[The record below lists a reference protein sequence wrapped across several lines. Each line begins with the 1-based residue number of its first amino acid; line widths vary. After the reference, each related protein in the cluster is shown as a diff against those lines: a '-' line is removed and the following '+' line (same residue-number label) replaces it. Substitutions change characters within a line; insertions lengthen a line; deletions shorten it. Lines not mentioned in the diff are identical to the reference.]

1 MAMRYAP
8 RRAIMARPKGAN
20 MRRIAFGIVAFL
32 SLFLAVANAQSAERW
47 AGLPPFPPMSQPKS
61 SGMADVND
69 IKMYYAEYGAG
80 DPILFIHGGLG
91 NADVWGAQVADFAR
105 DHLVI
110 VADSRGHGRST
121 RSEQPFGYDLMTSDY
136 AALLDHLKIGKVTL
150 VGWSDG
156 GIIGIDMAMK
166 YPEKLTRVIAQA
178 ANVTTDGV
186 KPDVMSNKTFN
197 DYINVAGDYYRK
209 LSPTPNEYDAFVNQI
224 SQMWATQPAWTA
236 ADLGKITVPVTL
248 AIGDHDEAVKLDHT
262 EMMAK
267 EIPGAK
273 LVILKDAS
281 HFAML
286 QDPEGYD
293 AMIRNAMA
301 GR

>member
-1 MAMRYAP
+1 MRGT
-8 RRAIMARPKGAN
+8 AI
-20 MRRIAFGIVAFL
+20 GILTFF
-32 SLFLAVANAQSAERW
+32 SMFLAVAGARSAERW
-47 AGLPPFPPMSQPKS
+47 AELPAFPLMPVAKTSE
-61 SGMADVND
+61 MAEVND
-69 IKMYYAEYGAG
+69 IKMYYAEYGEG

-91 NADVWGAQVADFAR
+91 NAEVWGHQVADFAK
-105 DHLVI
+105 DHRVI

-121 RSEQPFGYDLMTSDY
+121 RSQQPFGYDLMTSDY
-136 AALLDHLKIGKVTL
+136 VALLDYLKIDKVTL

-166 YPEKLTRVIAQA
+166 HPEKLTRVIAQA

-186 KPDVMSNKTFN
+186 KADVMDNKTFN
-197 DYINVAGDYYRK
+197 DYINVAGEQYRK
-209 LSPTPNEYDAFVNQI
+209 LSPTPNEYDAFVKQI
-224 SQMWATQPAWTA
+224 SEMWATQPAWTA
-236 ADLGKITVPVTL
+236 ADLGKISVPVTL

-267 EIPGAK
+267 QIPGAK
-273 LVILKDAS
+273 LVILKDVS

-286 QDPEGYD
+286 QDPAAYD
-293 AMIRNAMA
+293 GMIRGAMA

>member
-1 MAMRYAP
+1 MR
-8 RRAIMARPKGAN
+8 
-20 MRRIAFGIVAFL
+20 GIVIAILTFFSML
-32 SLFLAVANAQSAERW
+32 LAVAGAQSAERW
-47 AGLPPFPPMSQPKS
+47 AELPAFPSMPVAKT

-69 IKMYYAEYGAG
+69 IKMYYAEYGEG
-80 DPILFIHGGLG
+80 EPILFIHGGLG
-91 NADVWGAQVADFAR
+91 NADVWGHQVADFAK
-105 DHLVI
+105 DHRVI

-121 RSEQPFGYDLMTSDY
+121 RSQQPFGYDLMTSDY
-136 AALLDHLKIGKVTL
+136 VALLDYLKIDKVTL

-166 YPEKLTRVIAQA
+166 HPEKLTRVIAQA

-186 KPDVMSNKTFN
+186 KADVMDNKTFN
-197 DYINVAGDYYRK
+197 DYINVAGEQYRK
-209 LSPTPNEYDAFVNQI
+209 LSPTPNEYDAFVKQI
-224 SQMWATQPAWTA
+224 SEMWATQPAWTA
-236 ADLGKITVPVTL
+236 ADLGKISVPVTL

-267 EIPGAK
+267 QIPGAK
-273 LVILKDAS
+273 LVILKDVS

-286 QDPEGYD
+286 QDPAAYD
-293 AMIRNAMA
+293 GMIRGAMA

>member
-1 MAMRYAP
+1 MRVT
-8 RRAIMARPKGAN
+8 AI
-20 MRRIAFGIVAFL
+20 GILTFF
-32 SLFLAVANAQSAERW
+32 SMFLAVTGAQSAERW
-47 AGLPPFPPMSQPKS
+47 AELPAFPSMPVAKT
-61 SGMADVND
+61 SGMAEVND
-69 IKMYYAEYGAG
+69 IKMYYAEYGEG

-91 NADVWGAQVADFAR
+91 NAEVWGHQVADFAK

-121 RSEQPFGYDLMTSDY
+121 RSQQPFGYDLMTSDY
-136 AALLDHLKIGKVTL
+136 VALLDYLKIDKVTL

-166 YPEKLTRVIAQA
+166 HPEKLTRVIAQA

-186 KPDVMSNKTFN
+186 KADVMNNKTFN

-209 LSPTPNEYDAFVNQI
+209 LSPTPNEYDAFVTQI
-224 SQMWATQPAWTA
+224 SEMWATQPAWTA
-236 ADLGKITVPVTL
+236 ADLGKIAVPITL

-267 EIPGAK
+267 DIPGAK
-273 LVILKDAS
+273 LVILKNAS

-286 QDPEGYD
+286 QDPTGYD
-293 AMIRNAMA
+293 AMIRDAMA

>member
-1 MAMRYAP
+1 MR
-8 RRAIMARPKGAN
+8 
-20 MRRIAFGIVAFL
+20 GIVIAILTFFSML
-32 SLFLAVANAQSAERW
+32 LAVAGAQSAERW
-47 AGLPPFPPMSQPKS
+47 AELPAFPSMPVAKT

-69 IKMYYAEYGAG
+69 IKMYYAEYGEG
-80 DPILFIHGGLG
+80 EPILFIHGGLG
-91 NADVWGAQVADFAR
+91 NADVWGHQVADFAK

-121 RSEQPFGYDLMTSDY
+121 RSQQPFGYDLMTSDY
-136 AALLDHLKIGKVTL
+136 VALLDYLKIDKVTL

-166 YPEKLTRVIAQA
+166 HPEKLMRVIAHA
-178 ANVTTDGV
+178 ANVTTDGL
-186 KPDVMSNKTFN
+186 KADVMSNKTFN
-197 DYINVAGDYYRK
+197 DYFNVAGEYYRK
-209 LSPTPNEYDAFVNQI
+209 LSPTPNEYDAFVKQI
-224 SQMWATQPAWTA
+224 SRMWKTQPAWTA
-236 ADLGKITVPVTL
+236 ADLGKIAVPVTL

-267 EIPGAK
+267 DIPGAK

-286 QDPEGYD
+286 QDPAGYD
-293 AMIRNAMA
+293 AMIRDAMA

>member
-1 MAMRYAP
+1 M
-8 RRAIMARPKGAN
+8 RAIAIGMLT
-20 MRRIAFGIVAFL
+20 FF
-32 SLFLAVANAQSAERW
+32 SLFLTVAGARSAERW
-47 AGLPPFPPMSQPKS
+47 AELPAFPAMPAPKT

-69 IKMYYAEYGAG
+69 IKMYYAEYGEG

-91 NADVWGAQVADFAR
+91 NTGVWGHQIAEFAK

-121 RSEQPFGYDLMTSDY
+121 RSLQPFGYDLMTSDY
-136 AALLDHLKIGKVTL
+136 VALLDYLKIDKVTL

-166 YPEKLTRVIAQA
+166 HPGKLTRVIAQA

-186 KPDVMSNKTFN
+186 KPDVMSNRTFN
-197 DYINVAGDYYRK
+197 AYIKVAGEQYRT
-209 LSPTPNEYDAFVNQI
+209 LSPTPNEYDAFVTQI
-224 SQMWATQPAWTA
+224 SRMWATQPNWTA
-236 ADLGKITVPVTL
+236 TELGKITLPVTL

-286 QDPEGYD
+286 QDPAGYS
-293 AMIRNAMA
+293 AMIRNAMT

>member
-1 MAMRYAP
+1 MR
-8 RRAIMARPKGAN
+8 
-20 MRRIAFGIVAFL
+20 
-32 SLFLAVANAQSAERW
+32 AVAVAVAMFFSAVLAAASAQSAERW
-47 AGLPPFPPMSQPKS
+47 AELPAFPPMPPAKT
-61 SGMADVND
+61 SGMAPVND

-91 NADVWGAQVADFAR
+91 SADVWGRQVEDFAK

-121 RSEQPFGYDLMTSDY
+121 RSGQPFGYDLMTSDY
-136 AALLDHLKIGKVTL
+136 VALLDYLKLDKVTL

-166 YPEKLTRVIAQA
+166 HPEKLTRVIAQA
-178 ANVTTDGV
+178 ANVTTEGV
-186 KPDVMSNKTFN
+186 KPDVMTNKTFSA
-197 DYINVAGDYYRK
+197 YINSAGEAYKK

-224 SQMWATQPAWTA
+224 SAMWMSEPAWTA

-248 AIGDHDEAVKLDHT
+248 AIGDHDEAIKLDHT
-262 EMMAK
+262 ERMAK

-293 AMIRNAMA
+293 AMIRDAMA
-301 GR
+301 GK

>member
-1 MAMRYAP
+1 M
-8 RRAIMARPKGAN
+8 RAIAIGMLT
-20 MRRIAFGIVAFL
+20 FF
-32 SLFLAVANAQSAERW
+32 SLFLTAAGARSAERW
-47 AGLPPFPPMSQPKS
+47 AELPAFPAMPAPRV
-61 SGMADVND
+61 SGMADVDD
-69 IKMYYAEYGAG
+69 IKMYYAEYGEG

-91 NADVWGAQVADFAR
+91 NTGVWGHQIAEFAR

-121 RSEQPFGYDLMTSDY
+121 RSQQPFGYDLMTSDY
-136 AALLDHLKIGKVTL
+136 VALLDFLKIDKVTL

-156 GIIGIDMAMK
+156 GIIGIDMAMR

-186 KPDVMSNKTFN
+186 KPDVLSSKTFN
-197 DYINVAGDYYRK
+197 DYITVAGEQYRK
-209 LSPTPNEYDAFVNQI
+209 LSPTPNEYEAFVNQI
-224 SQMWATQPAWTA
+224 SQMWATQPNWTA
-236 ADLGKITVPVTL
+236 TELGKITLPVTL

-262 EMMAK
+262 EMMANK
-267 EIPGAK
+267 IPGAK

-286 QDPEGYD
+286 QDPAGYN
-293 AMIRNAMA
+293 AMIRGAMT

>member
-1 MAMRYAP
+1 MRATAFAMLTFFSMILTA
-8 RRAIMARPKGAN
+8 AGAR
-20 MRRIAFGIVAFL
+20 
-32 SLFLAVANAQSAERW
+32 SAERW
-47 AGLPPFPPMSQPKS
+47 AELPAFPSMPAPKV
-61 SGMADVND
+61 SGVADVND
-69 IKMYYAEYGAG
+69 IKMYYAEYGEG
-80 DPILFIHGGLG
+80 EPILFIHGGLG
-91 NADVWGAQVADFAR
+91 NADVWGHQIADFAR

-121 RSEQPFGYDLMTSDY
+121 RSQQPFGYDLMTSDY

-166 YPEKLTRVIAQA
+166 HPEKLTRVIAQA

-186 KPDVMSNKTFN
+186 KADVMENKTFKA
-197 DYINVAGDYYRK
+197 YIDVAGDQYRK
-209 LSPTPNEYDAFVNQI
+209 LSPTPNEYDAFVTQI
-224 SQMWATQPAWTA
+224 SHMWETQPAWTA
-236 ADLGKITVPVTL
+236 ADLGRITVPVTL

-267 EIPGAK
+267 QIPGAK
-273 LVILKDAS
+273 LVILRNTS

-293 AMIRNAMA
+293 GMIRDAMA

>member
-1 MAMRYAP
+1 MA
-8 RRAIMARPKGAN
+8 
-20 MRRIAFGIVAFL
+20 
-32 SLFLAVANAQSAERW
+32 E
-47 AGLPPFPPMSQPKS
+47 
-61 SGMADVND
+61 VND
-69 IKMYYAEYGAG
+69 IKMYYAEYGEG

-91 NADVWGAQVADFAR
+91 NAEVWGHQVADFAK

-121 RSEQPFGYDLMTSDY
+121 RSQQPFGYDLMTSDY
-136 AALLDHLKIGKVTL
+136 VALLDYLKIDKVTL

-166 YPEKLTRVIAQA
+166 HPEKLTRVIAQA

-186 KPDVMSNKTFN
+186 KADFMDNKTFN
-197 DYINVAGDYYRK
+197 DYINVAGEQYRK
-209 LSPTPNEYDAFVNQI
+209 LSPTPNEYDAFVKQI
-224 SQMWATQPAWTA
+224 SKMWATQPAWTA
-236 ADLGKITVPVTL
+236 ADLGKISVPVTL

-267 EIPGAK
+267 QIPGAK
-273 LVILKDAS
+273 LVILKDVS

-286 QDPEGYD
+286 QDPSAYD
-293 AMIRNAMA
+293 GMIRGAMA

>member
-1 MAMRYAP
+1 MR
-8 RRAIMARPKGAN
+8 K
-20 MRRIAFGIVAFL
+20 IALGILTFF
-32 SLFLAVANAQSAERW
+32 SLFLTVTIAQSGERW
-47 AGLPPFPPMSQPKS
+47 AELPAFPSMSAPKA
-61 SGMADVND
+61 SGMAEVND
-69 IKMYYAEYGAG
+69 IRMYYAEYGEG

-91 NADVWGAQVADFAR
+91 NADVWGHQVADFAK

-121 RSEQPFGYDLMTSDY
+121 RSQQPFGYDLMTSDY
-136 AALLDHLKIGKVTL
+136 VALLDYLKIDKVTL

-166 YPEKLTRVIAQA
+166 HPEKLTRVIAQA

-186 KPDVMSNKTFN
+186 KSDVMSNKTFN
-197 DYINVAGDYYRK
+197 DYINVAGEYYKK
-209 LSPTPNEYDAFVNQI
+209 LSPTPNEYDAFVKQI
-224 SQMWATQPAWTA
+224 SEMWATQPAWTA
-236 ADLGKITVPVTL
+236 ADLGKITVPITL

-293 AMIRNAMA
+293 AMIRDAMA

>member
-1 MAMRYAP
+1 MRVT
-8 RRAIMARPKGAN
+8 AI
-20 MRRIAFGIVAFL
+20 GILTFF
-32 SLFLAVANAQSAERW
+32 SMFLAVTGAQSAERW
-47 AGLPPFPPMSQPKS
+47 AELPAFPSMPVAKT
-61 SGMADVND
+61 SGMAEVND
-69 IKMYYAEYGAG
+69 IKMYYAEYGEG

-91 NADVWGAQVADFAR
+91 NAEVWGHQVADFAR
-105 DHLVI
+105 DHRVI

-121 RSEQPFGYDLMTSDY
+121 RSQQPFGYDLMTSDY
-136 AALLDHLKIGKVTL
+136 VALLGYLKIDKVTL

-166 YPEKLTRVIAQA
+166 HPEKLTRVIAQA

-186 KPDVMSNKTFN
+186 KADVMDNKTFN
-197 DYINVAGDYYRK
+197 DYINVAGEQYRK
-209 LSPTPNEYDAFVNQI
+209 LSPTPNEYDAFVKQI
-224 SQMWATQPAWTA
+224 SEMWATQPAWTA
-236 ADLGKITVPVTL
+236 ADLGKISVPVTL

-267 EIPGAK
+267 QIPGAK
-273 LVILKDAS
+273 LVILKDVS

-286 QDPEGYD
+286 QDPAAYD
-293 AMIRNAMA
+293 GMVRGAMA

>member
-1 MAMRYAP
+1 MRGT
-8 RRAIMARPKGAN
+8 AI
-20 MRRIAFGIVAFL
+20 GILTFF
-32 SLFLAVANAQSAERW
+32 SMFLAVAGAQSAERW
-47 AGLPPFPPMSQPKS
+47 AELPAFPSMPVAKT
-61 SGMADVND
+61 SGMAEVND
-69 IKMYYAEYGAG
+69 IKMYYAEYGEG

-91 NADVWGAQVADFAR
+91 NAEVWGHQVADFAR
-105 DHLVI
+105 DHRVI

-121 RSEQPFGYDLMTSDY
+121 RSQQPFGYDLMTSDY
-136 AALLDHLKIGKVTL
+136 VALLDYLKIDKVTL

-166 YPEKLTRVIAQA
+166 NPEKLTRVIAQA

-186 KPDVMSNKTFN
+186 KADVMNNKTFN
-197 DYINVAGDYYRK
+197 DYINVAGEYYRK
-209 LSPTPNEYDAFVNQI
+209 LSPTPNEYDAFVTQI
-224 SQMWATQPAWTA
+224 SEMWATQPAWTA
-236 ADLGKITVPVTL
+236 ADLGKIAVPVTL

-267 EIPGAK
+267 DIPGAK
-273 LVILKDAS
+273 LVILKNAS

-286 QDPEGYD
+286 QDPTGYD
-293 AMIRNAMA
+293 AMIRDAMA

>member
-1 MAMRYAP
+1 MRGT
-8 RRAIMARPKGAN
+8 AI
-20 MRRIAFGIVAFL
+20 GILTFF
-32 SLFLAVANAQSAERW
+32 SMFLAVAGAQSAERW
-47 AGLPPFPPMSQPKS
+47 AELPAFPSMPVAKT
-61 SGMADVND
+61 SGMAEVND
-69 IKMYYAEYGAG
+69 IKMYYAEYGEG

-91 NADVWGAQVADFAR
+91 NAEVWGHQVADFAK
-105 DHLVI
+105 DHRVI

-121 RSEQPFGYDLMTSDY
+121 RSQQPFGYDLMTSDY
-136 AALLDHLKIGKVTL
+136 VALLDYLKIDKVTL

-166 YPEKLTRVIAQA
+166 NPGKLTRVIAQA

-186 KPDVMSNKTFN
+186 KADVMNNKTFN

-209 LSPTPNEYDAFVNQI
+209 LSPTPNEYDAFVTQI
-224 SQMWATQPAWTA
+224 SEMWATQPAWTA
-236 ADLGKITVPVTL
+236 ADLGKIAVPVTL

-267 EIPGAK
+267 DIPGAR

-286 QDPEGYD
+286 QDPTGYD
-293 AMIRNAMA
+293 AMIRDAMA

>member
-1 MAMRYAP
+1 MR
-8 RRAIMARPKGAN
+8 
-20 MRRIAFGIVAFL
+20 GIVIAILTFFSML
-32 SLFLAVANAQSAERW
+32 LAVAGAQSAERW
-47 AGLPPFPPMSQPKS
+47 AELPAFPSMPVAKT

-69 IKMYYAEYGAG
+69 IKMYYAEYGEG
-80 DPILFIHGGLG
+80 EPILFIHGGLG
-91 NADVWGAQVADFAR
+91 NADVWGHQVADFAK

-121 RSEQPFGYDLMTSDY
+121 RSQQPFGYDLMTSDY
-136 AALLDHLKIGKVTL
+136 VALLDYLKIDKVTL

-166 YPEKLTRVIAQA
+166 HPEKLMRVIAHA
-178 ANVTTDGV
+178 ANVTTDGL
-186 KPDVMSNKTFN
+186 KADVMSNKTFN
-197 DYINVAGDYYRK
+197 DYINVAGEYYRK
-209 LSPTPNEYDAFVNQI
+209 LSPTPNEYDAFVKQI
-224 SQMWATQPAWTA
+224 SHMWKTQPAWTA
-236 ADLGKITVPVTL
+236 ADLGKIAVPVTL

-267 EIPGAK
+267 DIPGAK

-286 QDPEGYD
+286 QDPAGYD
-293 AMIRNAMA
+293 AMIWDAMA

>member
-1 MAMRYAP
+1 MRGT
-8 RRAIMARPKGAN
+8 AI
-20 MRRIAFGIVAFL
+20 GILTFFSML
-32 SLFLAVANAQSAERW
+32 LAVTGAQSAERW
-47 AGLPPFPPMSQPKS
+47 AELPAFPSMPVAKT
-61 SGMADVND
+61 SGMAEVND
-69 IKMYYAEYGAG
+69 IKMYYAEYGEG

-91 NADVWGAQVADFAR
+91 NAEVWGHQVADFAK

-121 RSEQPFGYDLMTSDY
+121 RSQQPFGYDLMTSDY
-136 AALLDHLKIGKVTL
+136 VALLDYLKIDKVTL

-156 GIIGIDMAMK
+156 GIIGINMAMK
-166 YPEKLTRVIAQA
+166 HPEKLTRVIAQA

-186 KPDVMSNKTFN
+186 KADVMDNKTFN
-197 DYINVAGDYYRK
+197 DYINVAGEQYRK
-209 LSPTPNEYDAFVNQI
+209 LSPTPNEYDAFVKQI
-224 SQMWATQPAWTA
+224 SEMWATQPAWTA
-236 ADLGKITVPVTL
+236 ADLGKISVPVTL

-267 EIPGAK
+267 QIPGAK
-273 LVILKDAS
+273 LVILKDVS

-286 QDPEGYD
+286 QDPAAYD
-293 AMIRNAMA
+293 GMIRGAMA

>member
-1 MAMRYAP
+1 M
-8 RRAIMARPKGAN
+8 RAIAA
-20 MRRIAFGIVAFL
+20 GILTFF
-32 SLFLAVANAQSAERW
+32 SLFLTGAGAQSAERW
-47 AGLPPFPPMSQPKS
+47 AELPAFPAMPAPKT

-69 IKMYYAEYGAG
+69 IKMYYAEYGEG
-80 DPILFIHGGLG
+80 EPLLFIHGGLG
-91 NADVWGAQVADFAR
+91 NTDVWGNQIAEFAR

-121 RSEQPFGYDLMTSDY
+121 RSQQPFGYDLMTSDY
-136 AALLDHLKIGKVTL
+136 VALLDYLKIDKVTL

-166 YPEKLTRVIAQA
+166 HPEKLTRVIAQA

-197 DYINVAGDYYRK
+197 DYINVAGEQYRK
-209 LSPTPNEYDAFVNQI
+209 LSPTPNEYEAFVNQI
-224 SQMWATQPAWTA
+224 SQMWATQPNWTA
-236 ADLGKITVPVTL
+236 AELGKIAVPVTL
-248 AIGDHDEAVKLDHT
+248 AIGDHDEAVKLEHT

-267 EIPGAK
+267 DIPGAK

-286 QDPEGYD
+286 QDPKGYD
-293 AMIRNAMA
+293 AMIRDAMA

>member
-1 MAMRYAP
+1 
-8 RRAIMARPKGAN
+8 
-20 MRRIAFGIVAFL
+20 MRRIMLATIALF
-32 SLFLAVANAQSAERW
+32 SLMATISAARSAERW
-47 AGLPPFPPMSQPKS
+47 AELPAFPSMPTPNA
-61 SGMADVND
+61 SGMAPVND
-69 IKMYYAEYGAG
+69 IKMYYAEYGQG

-91 NADVWGAQVADFAR
+91 NADVWGNQIKDFAR

-136 AALLDHLKIGKVTL
+136 VALLDYLKLDKVTL

-156 GIIGIDMAMK
+156 GIIGIDMAMTH
-166 YPEKLTRVIAQA
+166 PEKLKQVVAQA

-186 KPDVMSNKTFN
+186 KSDVMNNATFSN
-197 DYINVAGDYYRK
+197 YINVAGEQYKK
-209 LSPTPNEYDAFVNQI
+209 LSPTPTEYDAFVNQI
-224 SQMWATQPAWTA
+224 SAMWASQPAWTA
-236 ADLGKITVPVTL
+236 SDLSKITVPVTL

-293 AMIRNAMA
+293 AMIRNAMS
-301 GR
+301 GKQ

>member
-1 MAMRYAP
+1 
-8 RRAIMARPKGAN
+8 
-20 MRRIAFGIVAFL
+20 MRRISGILTFF
-32 SLFLAVANAQSAERW
+32 SLFLILAGAQAAERW
-47 AGLPPFPPMSQPKS
+47 AELPAFPSMPAPKT

-69 IKMYYAEYGAG
+69 IKMYYAEYGEG

-91 NADVWGAQVADFAR
+91 NAGVWGHQVAEFAK

-121 RSEQPFGYDLMTSDY
+121 RSGQPFGYDLMTSDY
-136 AALLDHLKIGKVTL
+136 VALLDHLKIDKVTL

-156 GIIGIDMAMK
+156 GIIGIDMAMNH
-166 YPEKLTRVIAQA
+166 PEKLTRVIAQA

-186 KPDVMSNKTFN
+186 KADVLENKTFSH
-197 DYINVAGDYYRK
+197 YIDVAGDQYKK
-209 LSPTPNEYDAFVNQI
+209 LSPTPTEYQAFFTQI
-224 SQMWATQPAWTA
+224 SEMWATQPAWTA
-236 ADLGKITVPVTL
+236 ADLAKISVPVTL

-262 EMMAK
+262 ELMAK
-267 EIPGAK
+267 EIPGAR
-273 LVILKDAS
+273 LVILKSAS

-286 QDPEGYD
+286 QDPAGYNR
-293 AMIRNAMA
+293 MIRDAMA

>member
-1 MAMRYAP
+1 
-8 RRAIMARPKGAN
+8 
-20 MRRIAFGIVAFL
+20 MRRVAFGILAFL
-32 SLFLAVANAQSAERW
+32 SLFLTVTNAESAERW
-47 AGLPPFPPMSQPKS
+47 AGLPPFPPMPQPKA
-61 SGMADVND
+61 SGMADVDD

-121 RSEQPFGYDLMTSDY
+121 RSEKPFGYDLMTSDY
-136 AALLDHLKIGKVTL
+136 VALLDYLKVGKVTL

-166 YPEKLTRVIAQA
+166 HPEKLTGVIAQA

-197 DYINVAGDYYRK
+197 DYINVAGEYYKK
-209 LSPTPNEYDAFVNQI
+209 LSPTPNEYEAFVNQI

-262 EMMAK
+262 KMMAK

-293 AMIRNAMA
+293 AMIRDAMA

>member
-1 MAMRYAP
+1 
-8 RRAIMARPKGAN
+8 
-20 MRRIAFGIVAFL
+20 
-32 SLFLAVANAQSAERW
+32 
-47 AGLPPFPPMSQPKS
+47 
-61 SGMADVND
+61 MADVND

-197 DYINVAGDYYRK
+197 DYINVAGHYYRK

>member
-1 MAMRYAP
+1 
-8 RRAIMARPKGAN
+8 
-20 MRRIAFGIVAFL
+20 MRRITIGMLTFF
-32 SLFLAVANAQSAERW
+32 SLLMMTASAQSAEHW
-47 AGLPPFPPMSQPKS
+47 AELPAFPPMPAPKA

-69 IKMYYAEYGAG
+69 IKMYYAEYGEG

-91 NADVWGAQVADFAR
+91 NADVWGYQIADFAK

-121 RSEQPFGYDLMTSDY
+121 RSQQPFGYDLMTSDY
-136 AALLDHLKIGKVTL
+136 VALLDYLKIGKVTL

-166 YPEKLTRVIAQA
+166 HPEKLTRVIAQA

-186 KPDVMSNKTFN
+186 KADVMSNKTFSE
-197 DYINVAGDYYRK
+197 YINVAGEYYKK
-209 LSPTPNEYDAFVNQI
+209 LSPTPNEYEAFVNQI
-224 SQMWATQPAWTA
+224 SEMWATQPAWTE
-236 ADLGKITVPVTL
+236 ADLGKITMPVTL

-262 EMMAK
+262 ETMAK

-293 AMIRNAMA
+293 AMIRDAIA

>member
-1 MAMRYAP
+1 MR
-8 RRAIMARPKGAN
+8 K
-20 MRRIAFGIVAFL
+20 IALGILTFF
-32 SLFLAVANAQSAERW
+32 SLFLTVTIAQSGERW
-47 AGLPPFPPMSQPKS
+47 AELPAFPSMSAPKA
-61 SGMADVND
+61 SGMAEVND
-69 IKMYYAEYGAG
+69 IKMYYAEYGEG

-91 NADVWGAQVADFAR
+91 NADVWGHQVADFAK

-121 RSEQPFGYDLMTSDY
+121 RSQQPFGYDLMTSDY
-136 AALLDHLKIGKVTL
+136 VALLDYLKIDKVTL

-166 YPEKLTRVIAQA
+166 HPEKLTRVIAQA

-186 KPDVMSNKTFN
+186 KSDVMSNKTFN
-197 DYINVAGDYYRK
+197 DYINVAGEYYKK
-209 LSPTPNEYDAFVNQI
+209 LSPTPNEYDAFVKQI
-224 SQMWATQPAWTA
+224 SEMWATQPAWTA

-293 AMIRNAMA
+293 AMIRDAMA

>member
-1 MAMRYAP
+1 M
-8 RRAIMARPKGAN
+8 RAIA
-20 MRRIAFGIVAFL
+20 VA
-32 SLFLAVANAQSAERW
+32 LAVFASIILSAADAGSAERW
-47 AGLPPFPPMSQPKS
+47 AELPAFPPMPAAKT
-61 SGMADVND
+61 SGMAEVND

-91 NADVWGAQVADFAR
+91 NADVWGHQVADFAR

-121 RSEQPFGYDLMTSDY
+121 RSAEPFGYDLMTSDY
-136 AALLDHLKIGKVTL
+136 VALLDYLKIGKVTL

-166 YPEKLTRVIAQA
+166 HPEKLTRVIAQA
-178 ANVTTDGV
+178 ANVTVDGV
-186 KPDVMSNKTFN
+186 KPDVMNNKTFN
-197 DYINVAGDYYRK
+197 DYINVAGEYYKK

-224 SQMWATQPAWTA
+224 SAMWASQPAWTA
-236 ADLGKITVPVTL
+236 ADLAKITVPVTL

-273 LVILKDAS
+273 LVVLKDAS

-293 AMIRNAMA
+293 AMIRDAMA
-301 GR
+301 GK

>member
-1 MAMRYAP
+1 MRGT
-8 RRAIMARPKGAN
+8 AI
-20 MRRIAFGIVAFL
+20 GILTFF
-32 SLFLAVANAQSAERW
+32 SMFLAVAGAQSAERW
-47 AGLPPFPPMSQPKS
+47 AELPAFPSMPVAKT
-61 SGMADVND
+61 SGMAEVND
-69 IKMYYAEYGAG
+69 IKMYYAEYGEG

-91 NADVWGAQVADFAR
+91 NAEVWGHQVADFAR
-105 DHLVI
+105 DHRVI

-121 RSEQPFGYDLMTSDY
+121 RSQQPFGYDLMTSDY
-136 AALLDHLKIGKVTL
+136 VALLDYLKIDKVTL
-150 VGWSDG
+150 VGWSDD

-166 YPEKLTRVIAQA
+166 NPEKLTRVIAQA

-186 KPDVMSNKTFN
+186 KADVMNNKTFN
-197 DYINVAGDYYRK
+197 DYINVAGEYYRK
-209 LSPTPNEYDAFVNQI
+209 LSPTPNEYDAFVKQI
-224 SQMWATQPAWTA
+224 SHMWETQPAWTA
-236 ADLGKITVPVTL
+236 ADLGKIAVPVTL

-267 EIPGAK
+267 DIPGAK

-286 QDPEGYD
+286 QDPTGYD
-293 AMIRNAMA
+293 AMIRDAMA

>member
-1 MAMRYAP
+1 
-8 RRAIMARPKGAN
+8 
-20 MRRIAFGIVAFL
+20 MRRITLGILAVL
-32 SLFLAVANAQSAERW
+32 SLFLTVASAHSDERW
-47 AGLPPFPPMSQPKS
+47 AGLPAFPPMPQAEK

-91 NADVWGAQVADFAR
+91 NADVWGRQVADFAR

-121 RSEQPFGYDLMTSDY
+121 RSQKPFGCDLMTADY
-136 AALLDHLKIGKVTL
+136 VALLDYLKIDKVTL

-166 YPEKLTRVIAQA
+166 YPNKLTRVIAQA

-186 KPDVMSNKTFN
+186 KPDVMNNKTFN

-248 AIGDHDEAVKLDHT
+248 AIGDHDEAIKLDHT
-262 EMMAK
+262 QMMAK
-267 EIPGAK
+267 DIPGAK

-293 AMIRNAMA
+293 AMIRDAMA

>member
-1 MAMRYAP
+1 
-8 RRAIMARPKGAN
+8 
-20 MRRIAFGIVAFL
+20 MRRIAGILTFF
-32 SLFLAVANAQSAERW
+32 SLFLIAAGAQAAERW
-47 AGLPPFPPMSQPKS
+47 AELPAFPSMPAPKT

-69 IKMYYAEYGAG
+69 IKMYYAEFGEG

-91 NADVWGAQVADFAR
+91 NADVWGHQVAEFAR
-105 DHLVI
+105 DHRVI

-121 RSEQPFGYDLMTSDY
+121 RSGQPFGYDLMTSDY
-136 AALLDHLKIGKVTL
+136 VALLDYLKIGKVTL

-166 YPEKLTRVIAQA
+166 HPEKLTRIIAQA

-186 KPDVMSNKTFN
+186 KPDVLENKTFSH
-197 DYINVAGDYYRK
+197 YIDVAGDQYRK
-209 LSPTPNEYDAFVNQI
+209 LSPTPTEYQAFVTQI
-224 SQMWATQPAWTA
+224 SEMWATQPAWTA
-236 ADLGKITVPVTL
+236 ADLATISVPVTL

-262 EMMAK
+262 EMMAR

-273 LVILKDAS
+273 LVILKNAS

-286 QDPEGYD
+286 QDPEGYNG
-293 AMIRNAMA
+293 MIRDAMA

>member
-1 MAMRYAP
+1 MRVT
-8 RRAIMARPKGAN
+8 AI
-20 MRRIAFGIVAFL
+20 GILTFF
-32 SLFLAVANAQSAERW
+32 SMFLAVTGAQSAERW
-47 AGLPPFPPMSQPKS
+47 AELPAFPSMPVAKT
-61 SGMADVND
+61 SGMAEVND
-69 IKMYYAEYGAG
+69 IKMYYAEYGEG

-91 NADVWGAQVADFAR
+91 NAEVWGHQVADFAR
-105 DHLVI
+105 DHRVI

-121 RSEQPFGYDLMTSDY
+121 RSQQPFGYDLMTSDY
-136 AALLDHLKIGKVTL
+136 VALLDYLKIDKVTL

-166 YPEKLTRVIAQA
+166 HPEKLTRVIAQA

-186 KPDVMSNKTFN
+186 KADVMDNKTFN
-197 DYINVAGDYYRK
+197 DYINVAGEQYRK
-209 LSPTPNEYDAFVNQI
+209 LSPTPNEYDAFVKQI
-224 SQMWATQPAWTA
+224 SEMWATQPAWTA
-236 ADLGKITVPVTL
+236 ADLGKISVPVTL

-267 EIPGAK
+267 QIPGAK
-273 LVILKDAS
+273 LVILKDVS

-286 QDPEGYD
+286 QDPAAYD
-293 AMIRNAMA
+293 GMVRGAMA

>member
-1 MAMRYAP
+1 MRGT
-8 RRAIMARPKGAN
+8 AI
-20 MRRIAFGIVAFL
+20 GILTFF
-32 SLFLAVANAQSAERW
+32 SMFLAVAGARSAERW
-47 AGLPPFPPMSQPKS
+47 AELPAFPLMPVAKT
-61 SGMADVND
+61 SGMAEVND
-69 IKMYYAEYGAG
+69 IKMYYAEYGEG

-91 NADVWGAQVADFAR
+91 NAEVWGHQVADFAK
-105 DHLVI
+105 DHRVI

-121 RSEQPFGYDLMTSDY
+121 RSQQPFGYDLMTSDY
-136 AALLDHLKIGKVTL
+136 VALLDYLKIDKVTL

-166 YPEKLTRVIAQA
+166 HPEKLTRVIAQA

-186 KPDVMSNKTFN
+186 KADVMDNKTFN
-197 DYINVAGDYYRK
+197 DYINVAGEQYRK
-209 LSPTPNEYDAFVNQI
+209 LSPTPNEYDAFVKQI
-224 SQMWATQPAWTA
+224 SEMWATQPAWTA
-236 ADLGKITVPVTL
+236 ADLGKISVPVTL

-267 EIPGAK
+267 QIPGAK
-273 LVILKDAS
+273 LVILKDVS

-286 QDPEGYD
+286 QDPAAYD
-293 AMIRNAMA
+293 GMIRGAMA

>member
-1 MAMRYAP
+1 MPAP
-8 RRAIMARPKGAN
+8 KT
-20 MRRIAFGIVAFL
+20 
-32 SLFLAVANAQSAERW
+32 
-47 AGLPPFPPMSQPKS
+47 

-69 IKMYYAEYGAG
+69 IKMYYAEYGEG

-91 NADVWGAQVADFAR
+91 NADVWGHQVAEFAK

-121 RSEQPFGYDLMTSDY
+121 RSAQPFGYDLMTSDY
-136 AALLDHLKIGKVTL
+136 VALLDHLKIDKVTL

-156 GIIGIDMAMK
+156 GIIGIDMAMNH
-166 YPEKLTRVIAQA
+166 PEKLTRVIAQA

-186 KPDVMSNKTFN
+186 KADVLENKTFSH
-197 DYINVAGDYYRK
+197 YIDVAGDQYKK
-209 LSPTPNEYDAFVNQI
+209 LSPTPTEYQAFFTQI
-224 SQMWATQPAWTA
+224 SEMWATQPAWTA
-236 ADLGKITVPVTL
+236 ADLAKISVPVTL

-262 EMMAK
+262 ELMAK
-267 EIPGAK
+267 EIPGAR
-273 LVILKDAS
+273 LVILKSAS

-286 QDPEGYD
+286 QDPAGYNR
-293 AMIRNAMA
+293 MIRDAMA

>member
-1 MAMRYAP
+1 
-8 RRAIMARPKGAN
+8 
-20 MRRIAFGIVAFL
+20 MRRITIGILAVL
-32 SLFLAVANAQSAERW
+32 SLFLTAASANSAERW
-47 AGLPPFPPMSQPKS
+47 AGLPAFPPMPQPKT

-91 NADVWGAQVADFAR
+91 NADVWGHQVADFAR

-121 RSEQPFGYDLMTSDY
+121 RSQQPFGYDLMTSDY
-136 AALLDHLKIGKVTL
+136 AALLDYLKIGKVTL

-166 YPEKLTRVIAQA
+166 YPDKLTRVIAQA

-197 DYINVAGDYYRK
+197 EYINVAGEYYKK
-209 LSPTPNEYDAFVNQI
+209 LSPTPNEYDAFVKQL
-224 SQMWATQPAWTA
+224 SQMWATQPTWTA

-262 EMMAK
+262 QMMAK

-273 LVILKDAS
+273 LVILKDVS

-286 QDPEGYD
+286 QDPKGYD
-293 AMIRNAMA
+293 ALIRNAMA